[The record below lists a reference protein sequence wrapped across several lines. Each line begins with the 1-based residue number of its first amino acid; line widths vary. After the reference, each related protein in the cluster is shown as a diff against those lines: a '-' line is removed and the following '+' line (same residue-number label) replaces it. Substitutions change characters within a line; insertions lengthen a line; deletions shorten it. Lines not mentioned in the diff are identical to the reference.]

1 MAFIAITSIVAHII
15 VTMIKAMVTWGEEGV
30 EGDNLLLAKFLIIES
45 SESAEEI
52 LFNFLWPPCAF
63 VC

>member
-15 VTMIKAMVTWGEEGV
+15 VTIIKATVTWGEEGV

-52 LFNFLWPPCAF
+52 LFNFLRPPCAF

>member
-1 MAFIAITSIVAHII
+1 MTNIRYVVAHII
-15 VTMIKAMVTWGEEGV
+15 LTIIKAMVTWGEEGV